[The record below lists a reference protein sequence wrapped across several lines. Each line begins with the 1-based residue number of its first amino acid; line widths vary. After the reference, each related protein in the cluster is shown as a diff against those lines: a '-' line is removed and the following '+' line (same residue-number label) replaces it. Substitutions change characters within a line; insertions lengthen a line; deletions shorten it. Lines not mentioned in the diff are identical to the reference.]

1 MSGIWSGRLRKMEA
15 DGLIKSG
22 PDGDARRQR
31 YCLTEKGIDLARI
44 MVEINRW
51 AAYDP
56 DTGVPAAYLERVR
69 TDFEGLVE
77 EYRQAARLTAGSAT
91 LRGADR

>member
-1 MSGIWSGRLRKMEA
+1 MEA

-31 YCLTEKGIDLARI
+31 YCLTEKGIDLARV

-51 AAYDP
+51 SAAYDP
-56 DTGVPAAYLERVR
+56 DTGVPAAYLERIR